1 MAGQAMIDQGRFLE
15 VIGAE
20 TELMAQVAHTASADA
35 PVPTCPGWTLG
46 EILRHVGSV
55 YRVTRRW
62 ITDGRR
68 PEHWQRKPG
77 PRQTLEE
84 YFREGRDE
92 LVAELSAHDPDELAP
107 TWWPADRSYGFWRR
121 RMAHEATI
129 HRIDAE
135 TAAGRDVSEIPED
148 VALDG
153 IDEALVLW
161 FGQRLPLLGL
171 SGTKTGSVGV
181 RTAGHTWIARAGP
194 TETIAWRCSAEE
206 AQRAD
211 DLITGKPDKIYRWL
225 WGRAGPTSV
234 TVSGDQDM
242 AGQLWALLRLATR

>member
-1 MAGQAMIDQGRFLE
+1 MAGQAMIDQSRFLE

-20 TELMAQVAHTASADA
+20 TELMTQVAHAASADA

-46 EILRHVGSV
+46 EVLRHVGSV

-77 PRQTLEE
+77 PQQSLEE

-92 LVAELSAHDPDELAP
+92 LVAELSAHDADELAP

-121 RMAHEATI
+121 RMAHETTI

-135 TAAGRDVSEIPED
+135 GAAGREASKISED

-153 IDEALVLW
+153 IDEALTLW

-171 SGTKTGSVGV
+171 SGTRTGSVGV
-181 RTAGHTWIARAGP
+181 RTEGHNWIARAGP
-194 TETIAWRCSAEE
+194 SETVAWRCSAEE

-211 DLITGKPDKIYRWL
+211 DLITGKPDKVYRWL
-225 WGRAGPTSV
+225 WGRAGPTAV

>member
-46 EILRHVGSV
+46 EVLRHVGSV

-62 ITDGRR
+62 IADGRR

-77 PRQTLEE
+77 PGQTLEE

-92 LVAELSAHDPDELAP
+92 LVAELSAHDADELAP
-107 TWWPADRSYGFWRR
+107 TWWPADRSYGFWWR

-135 TAAGRDVSEIPED
+135 SAAGRDVSEIPED

-153 IDEALVLW
+153 IDEALTLW

-181 RTAGHTWIARAGP
+181 RTAGHHWIARAGP

-206 AQRAD
+206 ARRAD
-211 DLITGKPDKIYRWL
+211 DLVTGQPDKIYRWL
-225 WGRAGPTSV
+225 WGRAGPTAV